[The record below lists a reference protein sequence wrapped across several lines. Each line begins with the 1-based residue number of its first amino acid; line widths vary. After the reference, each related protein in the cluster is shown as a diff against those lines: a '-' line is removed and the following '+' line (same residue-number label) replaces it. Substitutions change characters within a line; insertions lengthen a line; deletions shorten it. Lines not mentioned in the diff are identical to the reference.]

1 MSTMADRLLD
11 AMRESA
17 ARQYGTERV
26 TELAHA
32 LQCAEL
38 AADAGCDEEM
48 VLACLLHDIGR
59 YAVAQEDIS
68 DTLEQV
74 AASAASGA
82 KRRGHHDA
90 GADLIAPY
98 VPERVAF
105 LVRAHADA
113 KRYLCA
119 AEPGYY
125 QTLSGGSKRTL
136 ALQGGIMTP
145 DEAARAAEHP
155 WWPDAVR
162 LRRWDDDAKI
172 VGKPTR
178 PLSAWETLVRKYL
191 TAPRL
196 GAAPVRTIRELDATL
211 TPASRRG
218 RGRPFDPLAPGEG

>member
-1 MSTMADRLLD
+1 MSTMADRLLN
-11 AMRESA
+11 AMRQSA

-32 LQCAEL
+32 LQCADL
-38 AADAGCDEEM
+38 AAGSDEEM

-68 DTLEQV
+68 DTLETV
-74 AASAASGA
+74 AARGA
-82 KRRGHHDA
+82 GRRGHHDA

-119 AEPGYY
+119 TDPGYFD
-125 QTLSGGSKRTL
+125 TLSTGSVHTL

-162 LRRWDDDAKI
+162 LRRWDDEAKI
-172 VGKPTR
+172 IGKPTQS
-178 PLSAWETLVRKYL
+178 LSAWEVLVRKYF
-191 TAPRL
+191 TAPR
-196 GAAPVRTIRELDATL
+196 
-211 TPASRRG
+211 
-218 RGRPFDPLAPGEG
+218 